1 MNIWIAVL
9 SAITLAYGAYYV
21 IIGILGSLRKRR
33 VIPSARPRKKL
44 AVLIAARNEE
54 GVIGECVASLKAQR
68 YPDRLYDIYVFPNN
82 CTDDTAGAA
91 ERAGARVICP
101 DVPIHS
107 KGDVLFFAFE
117 RLLSAPEHYDG
128 YLIFDADNIVD
139 EQFLKR
145 ANDALLSGVHAA
157 QGYRDSKN
165 PHANW
170 ISGSTSIFFWAM
182 DGMYN
187 RPRYKLGMSA
197 AFNGT
202 GILLSAEAARA
213 VHRQTYSLTED
224 LELTALCAMA
234 GYRLA
239 WITDAVTYDEQPT
252 TFVDSFRQRRRWFGG
267 SFQCFLRYEGQ
278 LISLTARRRDT
289 FCLDMMMLFLGTVMQ
304 LLGVVPGVITAIA
317 MLIRL
322 LSGQIALWMVVASL
336 LGAAAFS
343 YVVLAL
349 FALAVCAMERKIRPG
364 IEKGIL
370 MFPIFMLT
378 WLFSNLSV
386 FFAGV
391 PTKWKQIRHGAKR
404 AKRAKT
410 EIAN

>member
-1 MNIWIAVL
+1 
-9 SAITLAYGAYYV
+9 
-21 IIGILGSLRKRR
+21 
-33 VIPSARPRKKL
+33 
-44 AVLIAARNEE
+44 
-54 GVIGECVASLKAQR
+54 
-68 YPDRLYDIYVFPNN
+68 
-82 CTDDTAGAA
+82 
-91 ERAGARVICP
+91 
-101 DVPIHS
+101 
-107 KGDVLFFAFE
+107 
-117 RLLSAPEHYDG
+117 
-128 YLIFDADNIVD
+128 
-139 EQFLKR
+139 
-145 ANDALLSGVHAA
+145 
-157 QGYRDSKN
+157 
-165 PHANW
+165 
-170 ISGSTSIFFWAM
+170 
-182 DGMYN
+182 MYN

-239 WITDAVTYDEQPT
+239 WINDAITYDEQPT
-252 TFVDSFRQRRRWFGG
+252 AFVDSFRQRRRWFGG

>member
-170 ISGSTSIFFWAM
+170 ISG
-182 DGMYN
+182 
-187 RPRYKLGMSA
+187 
-197 AFNGT
+197 
-202 GILLSAEAARA
+202 
-213 VHRQTYSLTED
+213 VHRFFSGPWMVCTTGLAISWACPPRL
-224 LELTALCAMA
+224 MA
-234 GYRLA
+234 Q
-239 WITDAVTYDEQPT
+239 E
-252 TFVDSFRQRRRWFGG
+252 FCS
-267 SFQCFLRYEGQ
+267 
-278 LISLTARRRDT
+278 ARRRRAPCT
-289 FCLDMMMLFLGTVMQ
+289 GRRI
-304 LLGVVPGVITAIA
+304 LL
-317 MLIRL
+317 
-322 LSGQIALWMVVASL
+322 
-336 LGAAAFS
+336 
-343 YVVLAL
+343 
-349 FALAVCAMERKIRPG
+349 RK
-364 IEKGIL
+364 
-370 MFPIFMLT
+370 T
-378 WLFSNLSV
+378 
-386 FFAGV
+386 
-391 PTKWKQIRHGAKR
+391 
-404 AKRAKT
+404 
-410 EIAN
+410 

>member
-9 SAITLAYGAYYV
+9 TAITLAYGVYY
-21 IIGILGSLRKRR
+21 IAIGILGSLRKRR
-33 VIPSARPRKKL
+33 VVPSARPRKKL

-54 GVIGECVASLKAQR
+54 SVIGECVASLKAQR

-91 ERAGARVICP
+91 QRAGARVICP
-101 DVPIHS
+101 DVPIRS

-117 RLLSAPEHYDG
+117 RLLDAPEHYDG

-170 ISGSTSIFFWAM
+170 IAGSTSIFFWAM

-202 GILLSAEAARA
+202 GIVLSAEAARA

-239 WITDAVTYDEQPT
+239 WINDAITYDEQPT
-252 TFVDSFRQRRRWFGG
+252 SFVDSFRQRRRWFGG
-267 SFQCFLRYEGQ
+267 SFQCLLRYAGQ
-278 LISLTARRRDT
+278 LFSLAFKRRDT
-289 FCLDMMMLFLGTVMQ
+289 FCLDMLMLFVGTAMQ
-304 LLGVVPGVITAIA
+304 LLGVIPGVLTAIA
-317 MLIRL
+317 LLFQLLGGQIGL
-322 LSGQIALWMVVASL
+322 LSVVEGL
-336 LGAAAFS
+336 LGAAAAS
-343 YVVLAL
+343 YVALAL
-349 FALAVCAMERKIRPG
+349 FALAVCALERKIRPG

-370 MFPIFMLT
+370 MFPIFMFT
-378 WLFSNLSV
+378 WLFANLSV

-391 PTKWKQIRHGAKR
+391 PSKWKQIRHGAKR
-404 AKRAKT
+404 AKT
-410 EIAN
+410 EATQ

>member
-9 SAITLAYGAYYV
+9 TAITLAYGVYY
-21 IIGILGSLRKRR
+21 IAIGILGSLRKRR
-33 VIPSARPRKKL
+33 VVPSARPRKKL

-54 GVIGECVASLKAQR
+54 SVIGECVASLKAQR

-91 ERAGARVICP
+91 QRAGARVICP
-101 DVPIHS
+101 DVPIRS

-117 RLLSAPEHYDG
+117 RLLDAPEHYDG

-170 ISGSTSIFFWAM
+170 IAGSTSIFFWAM

-202 GILLSAEAARA
+202 GIVLSAEAARA

-239 WITDAVTYDEQPT
+239 WINDAITYDEQPT
-252 TFVDSFRQRRRWFGG
+252 SFVDSFRQRRRWFGG
-267 SFQCFLRYEGQ
+267 SFQCLLRYAGQ
-278 LISLTARRRDT
+278 LFSLAFKRRDT
-289 FCLDMMMLFLGTVMQ
+289 FCLDMLMLFMGTAMQ
-304 LLGVVPGVITAIA
+304 LLGVIPGVLTAIA
-317 MLIRL
+317 LLFQLLGGQIGL
-322 LSGQIALWMVVASL
+322 LSVVEGL
-336 LGAAAFS
+336 LGAAAAS
-343 YVVLAL
+343 YVALAL
-349 FALAVCAMERKIRPG
+349 FALAVCALERKIRPG

-370 MFPIFMLT
+370 MFPIFMFT
-378 WLFSNLSV
+378 WLFANLSV

-391 PTKWKQIRHGAKR
+391 PSKWKQIRHGAKR
-404 AKRAKT
+404 AKT
-410 EIAN
+410 EATQ

>member
-9 SAITLAYGAYYV
+9 TAITLAYGVYY
-21 IIGILGSLRKRR
+21 IAIGILGSLRKRR
-33 VIPSARPRKKL
+33 VVPSARPRKKL

-54 GVIGECVASLKAQR
+54 SVIGECVASLKAQR

-91 ERAGARVICP
+91 QRAGARVICP
-101 DVPIHS
+101 DVPIRS

-117 RLLSAPEHYDG
+117 RLLDAPEHYDG

-170 ISGSTSIFFWAM
+170 IAGSTSIFFWAM

-202 GILLSAEAARA
+202 GIVLSAEAARA

-239 WITDAVTYDEQPT
+239 WINDAITYDEQPT
-252 TFVDSFRQRRRWFGG
+252 SFVDSFRQRRRWFGG
-267 SFQCFLRYEGQ
+267 SFQCLLRYAGQ
-278 LISLTARRRDT
+278 LFSLAFKRRDT
-289 FCLDMMMLFLGTVMQ
+289 FCLDMLMLFVGTAMQ
-304 LLGVVPGVITAIA
+304 LLGVIPGVLTAIA
-317 MLIRL
+317 LLFQLLGGQIGL
-322 LSGQIALWMVVASL
+322 LSVVEGL
-336 LGAAAFS
+336 LGAAAAS
-343 YVVLAL
+343 YVALAL
-349 FALAVCAMERKIRPG
+349 FALAVCALERKIRPG

-378 WLFSNLSV
+378 WLFANLSV

-391 PTKWKQIRHGAKR
+391 PSKWKQIRHGAKR
-404 AKRAKT
+404 AKT
-410 EIAN
+410 EATQ

>member
-9 SAITLAYGAYYV
+9 TAITLAYGVYY
-21 IIGILGSLRKRR
+21 IAIGILGSLRKRR
-33 VIPSARPRKKL
+33 VVPSARPRKKL

-54 GVIGECVASLKAQR
+54 SVIGECVASLKAQR

-91 ERAGARVICP
+91 QRAGARVICP
-101 DVPIHS
+101 DVPIRS

-117 RLLSAPEHYDG
+117 RLLDAPEHYDG

-170 ISGSTSIFFWAM
+170 IAGSTSIFFWAM

-202 GILLSAEAARA
+202 GIVLSAEAARA

-239 WITDAVTYDEQPT
+239 WINDAITYDEQPT

-267 SFQCFLRYEGQ
+267 SFQCLLRYAGQ
-278 LISLTARRRDT
+278 LFSLAFKRRDT
-289 FCLDMMMLFLGTVMQ
+289 FCLDMLMLFAGTAMQ
-304 LLGVVPGVITAIA
+304 LLGVIPGVLTAIA
-317 MLIRL
+317 LLFQLLGGQIGL
-322 LSGQIALWMVVASL
+322 LSVVEGL
-336 LGAAAFS
+336 LGAAAAS
-343 YVVLAL
+343 YVALAL
-349 FALAVCAMERKIRPG
+349 FALAVCALERKIRPG

-370 MFPIFMLT
+370 MFPIFMFT
-378 WLFSNLSV
+378 WLFANLSV

-391 PTKWKQIRHGAKR
+391 PSKWKQIRHGAKR
-404 AKRAKT
+404 AKT
-410 EIAN
+410 EATQ

>member
-9 SAITLAYGAYYV
+9 TAITLAYGVYY
-21 IIGILGSLRKRR
+21 IAIGILGSLRKRR
-33 VIPSARPRKKL
+33 VVSSARPRKKL

-54 GVIGECVASLKAQR
+54 SVIGECVASLKAQR

-91 ERAGARVICP
+91 QRAGARVICP
-101 DVPIHS
+101 DVPIRS

-117 RLLSAPEHYDG
+117 RLLDAPEHYDG

-170 ISGSTSIFFWAM
+170 IAGSTSIFFWAM

-202 GILLSAEAARA
+202 GIVLSAEAARA

-239 WITDAVTYDEQPT
+239 WINDAITYDEQPT

-267 SFQCFLRYEGQ
+267 SFQCLLRYAGQ
-278 LISLTARRRDT
+278 LFSLAFKRRDT
-289 FCLDMMMLFLGTVMQ
+289 FCLDMLMLFVGTAMQ
-304 LLGVVPGVITAIA
+304 LLGVIPGVLTAIA
-317 MLIRL
+317 LLFQLLGGQIGL
-322 LSGQIALWMVVASL
+322 LSVVEGL
-336 LGAAAFS
+336 LGAAAAS
-343 YVVLAL
+343 YVALAL
-349 FALAVCAMERKIRPG
+349 FALAVCALERKIRPG

-378 WLFSNLSV
+378 WLFANLSV

-391 PTKWKQIRHGAKR
+391 PSKWKQIRHGAKR
-404 AKRAKT
+404 AKT
-410 EIAN
+410 EATQ

>member
-9 SAITLAYGAYYV
+9 TAITLAYGVYY
-21 IIGILGSLRKRR
+21 IAIGILGSLRKRR
-33 VIPSARPRKKL
+33 VVPSARPRKKL

-54 GVIGECVASLKAQR
+54 SVIGECVASLKAQR

-91 ERAGARVICP
+91 QRAGARVICP
-101 DVPIHS
+101 DVPIRS

-117 RLLSAPEHYDG
+117 RLLDAPEHYDG

-170 ISGSTSIFFWAM
+170 IAGSTSIFFWAM

-202 GILLSAEAARA
+202 GIVLSAEAARA

-239 WITDAVTYDEQPT
+239 WINDAITYDEQPT

-267 SFQCFLRYEGQ
+267 SFQCLLRYAGQ
-278 LISLTARRRDT
+278 LFSLAFKRRDT
-289 FCLDMMMLFLGTVMQ
+289 FCLDMLMLFMGTAMQ
-304 LLGVVPGVITAIA
+304 LLGVIPGVLTAIA
-317 MLIRL
+317 LLFQLLGGQIGL
-322 LSGQIALWMVVASL
+322 LSVVEGL
-336 LGAAAFS
+336 LGAAAAS
-343 YVVLAL
+343 YVALAL
-349 FALAVCAMERKIRPG
+349 FALAVCALERKIRPG

-370 MFPIFMLT
+370 MFPIFMFT
-378 WLFSNLSV
+378 WLFANLSV

-391 PTKWKQIRHGAKR
+391 PSKWKQIRHGAKR
-404 AKRAKT
+404 AKT
-410 EIAN
+410 EATQ

>member
-9 SAITLAYGAYYV
+9 TAITLAYGVYY
-21 IIGILGSLRKRR
+21 IAIGILGSLRKRR
-33 VIPSARPRKKL
+33 VVPSARPRKKL

-54 GVIGECVASLKAQR
+54 SVIGECVASLKAQR

-91 ERAGARVICP
+91 QRAGARVICP
-101 DVPIHS
+101 DVPIRS

-117 RLLSAPEHYDG
+117 RLLDAPEHYDG

-170 ISGSTSIFFWAM
+170 IAGSTSIFFWAM

-202 GILLSAEAARA
+202 GIVLSAEAARA

-239 WITDAVTYDEQPT
+239 WINDAITYDEQPT
-252 TFVDSFRQRRRWFGG
+252 SFVDSFRQRRRWFGG
-267 SFQCFLRYEGQ
+267 SFQCLLRYAGQ
-278 LISLTARRRDT
+278 LFSLAFKRRDT
-289 FCLDMMMLFLGTVMQ
+289 FCLDMLMLFMGTAMQ
-304 LLGVVPGVITAIA
+304 LLGVIPGVLTAIA
-317 MLIRL
+317 LLFQLLGGQIGL
-322 LSGQIALWMVVASL
+322 LSVVEGL
-336 LGAAAFS
+336 LGAAAAS
-343 YVVLAL
+343 YVALAL
-349 FALAVCAMERKIRPG
+349 FALAVCALERKIRPG

-378 WLFSNLSV
+378 WLFANLSV

-391 PTKWKQIRHGAKR
+391 PSKWKQIRHGAKR
-404 AKRAKT
+404 AKT
-410 EIAN
+410 EATQ

>member
-9 SAITLAYGAYYV
+9 TAITLAYGVYY
-21 IIGILGSLRKRR
+21 IAIGILGSLRKRR
-33 VIPSARPRKKL
+33 VVPSARPRKKL

-54 GVIGECVASLKAQR
+54 SVIGECVASLKAQR

-91 ERAGARVICP
+91 QRAGARVICP
-101 DVPIHS
+101 DVPIRS

-117 RLLSAPEHYDG
+117 RLLDAPEHYDG

-170 ISGSTSIFFWAM
+170 IAGSTSIFFWAM

-202 GILLSAEAARA
+202 GIVLSAEAARA

-239 WITDAVTYDEQPT
+239 WINDAITYDEQPT

-267 SFQCFLRYEGQ
+267 SFQCLLRYAGQ
-278 LISLTARRRDT
+278 LFSLAFKRRDT
-289 FCLDMMMLFLGTVMQ
+289 FCLDMLMLFVGTAMQ
-304 LLGVVPGVITAIA
+304 LLGVIPGVLTAIA
-317 MLIRL
+317 LLFQLLGGQIGL
-322 LSGQIALWMVVASL
+322 LSVVEGL
-336 LGAAAFS
+336 LGAAAAS
-343 YVVLAL
+343 YVALAL
-349 FALAVCAMERKIRPG
+349 FALAVCALERKIRPG

-378 WLFSNLSV
+378 WLFANLSV

-391 PTKWKQIRHGAKR
+391 PSKWKQIRHGAKR
-404 AKRAKT
+404 AKT
-410 EIAN
+410 EATQ

>member
-213 VHRQTYSLTED
+213 VHRQTYSL
-224 LELTALCAMA
+224 
-234 GYRLA
+234 
-239 WITDAVTYDEQPT
+239 
-252 TFVDSFRQRRRWFGG
+252 
-267 SFQCFLRYEGQ
+267 
-278 LISLTARRRDT
+278 
-289 FCLDMMMLFLGTVMQ
+289 
-304 LLGVVPGVITAIA
+304 
-317 MLIRL
+317 
-322 LSGQIALWMVVASL
+322 
-336 LGAAAFS
+336 
-343 YVVLAL
+343 
-349 FALAVCAMERKIRPG
+349 K
-364 IEKGIL
+364 
-370 MFPIFMLT
+370 
-378 WLFSNLSV
+378 
-386 FFAGV
+386 
-391 PTKWKQIRHGAKR
+391 
-404 AKRAKT
+404 
-410 EIAN
+410 